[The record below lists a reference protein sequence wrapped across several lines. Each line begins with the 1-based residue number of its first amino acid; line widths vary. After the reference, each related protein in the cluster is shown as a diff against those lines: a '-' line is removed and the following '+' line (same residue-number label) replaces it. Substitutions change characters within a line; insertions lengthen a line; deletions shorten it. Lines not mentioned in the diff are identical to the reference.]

1 MLSPFNTELL
11 TQMAEKDPL
20 VCSICLQ
27 DLQENSCPQC
37 KHNSSSDPDESVA
50 SVAERLERTGLQTD
64 TAENGQ
70 AEDVECDSC
79 TGIKEKAV
87 KTCLVCLASYCETHL
102 KMHNDLSAGKAH
114 LLVEVTGQLQGK
126 MCSEHHKLLEVYCRT
141 DRQCICCLCMLDMNH
156 KGHDMVSV
164 ATERA
169 EEQVLGLSP
178 MMYKF

>member
-1 MLSPFNTELL
+1 
-11 TQMAEKDPL
+11 MAEKDPI

-37 KHNSSSDPDESVA
+37 KHNSSCRTDPDESLA

-114 LLVEVTGQLQGK
+114 LLVEVTRQLQGK
-126 MCSEHHKLLEVYCRT
+126 MCTEHHKLLEVYCRT
-141 DRQCICCLCMLDMNH
+141 DRQCVCYLCMLDMNH
-156 KGHDMVSV
+156 KGHDMVLV

-178 MMYKF
+178 IMYMF